1 MRLLLVEDEKRL
13 ADALSHILKKEGY
26 LVETAL
32 DGKQGMDMATT
43 GLYDIIIL
51 DRMLPVYDGLTILK
65 QFRALGF
72 SEPVIFLT
80 AKDTPKDKV
89 DGLDCGADDYL
100 VKPFSVEELL
110 ARIRSLLR
118 RREKELVKEKISVSG
133 FVLDPMRCE
142 VINDDNV
149 IKLTAKESM
158 LLEILMRNCGMVIT
172 KERLL
177 EKIWGYCTEIDSSNV
192 DLYIHY
198 LRKKLNT
205 NLIITV
211 RKVGYYLQKI

>member
-32 DGKQGMDMATT
+32 NGKQGMDMATT

-65 QFRALGF
+65 EFRRLGF
-72 SEPVIFLT
+72 SAPVIFLT

-89 DGLDCGADDYL
+89 DGLDGGADDYL

-118 RREKELVKEKISVSG
+118 RREKELVEEKISASG

-142 VINDDNV
+142 VIVDGAV
-149 IKLTAKESM
+149 IRLTAKESM
-158 LLEILMRNCGMVIT
+158 LLEMLMRNCGIVIT

-177 EKIWGYCTEIDSSNV
+177 EKIWGYCTEIDSANV

-205 NLIITV
+205 SLIITV
-211 RKVGYYLQKI
+211 RKVGYYLKKI